1 MKNAVLIVLTVIFMT
16 GCSEQIELPV
26 SDVVKLHRA
35 AESGNLD
42 LVKQLVEAGVDKNA
56 KVGEWQDTALHRAAI
71 YHHKDVAIYLINSEI
86 DLNIMDKNG
95 NTVLDDA
102 IGWGIKLLSS
112 FSGNAV
118 PRPAKNSKLLRSY
131 KWSPKIGS
139 DWPSAWFFSVRWRP
153 WGRRRRAGRR
163 RGS

>member
-86 DLNIMDKNG
+86 DLNRILDFHDSGFM
-95 NTVLDDA
+95 TVAQTA
-102 IGWGIKLLSS
+102 IVETNKT
-112 FSGNAV
+112 
-118 PRPAKNSKLLRSY
+118 
-131 KWSPKIGS
+131 
-139 DWPSAWFFSVRWRP
+139 SA
-153 WGRRRRAGRR
+153 
-163 RGS
+163 

>member
-42 LVKQLVEAGVDKNA
+42 LVKQIVEAGVDKNA

-71 YHHKDVAIYLINSEI
+71 YYHKDVAIYLINSEI

-102 IGWGIKLLSS
+102 IGWWDQIIIE
-112 FSGNAV
+112 
-118 PRPAKNSKLLRSY
+118 LLR
-131 KWSPKIGS
+131 K
-139 DWPSAWFFSVRWRP
+139 
-153 WGRRRRAGRR
+153 
-163 RGS
+163 RGAKTREELEATAEL

>member
-1 MKNAVLIVLTVIFMT
+1 MKNVVPIVLTVIFMT

-86 DLNIMDKNG
+86 DLNLMDKKATPYSMMPSDG
-95 NTVLDDA
+95 
-102 IGWGIKLLSS
+102 GIKLLSS

-139 DWPSAWFFSVRWRP
+139 ARPSAWFVSVRWRP
-153 WGRRRRAGRR
+153 WDRRRRAGRHR
-163 RGS
+163 ES